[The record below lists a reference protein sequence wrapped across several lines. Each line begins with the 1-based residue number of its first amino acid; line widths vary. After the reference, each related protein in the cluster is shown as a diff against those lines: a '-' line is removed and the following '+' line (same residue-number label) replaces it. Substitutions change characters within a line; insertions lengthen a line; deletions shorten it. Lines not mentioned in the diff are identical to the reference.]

1 MRLPFPIASSL
12 ALLFLA
18 TPALAAQLDDFE
30 GGANPNGWSFRVTTP
45 DVVEAAG
52 GNPDGWLHNA
62 LVDSF
67 APIVATGPAVPS
79 AFTGDLRARGVTRIG
94 VDAITLG
101 ASITAA
107 GRDFTLLLRDTKGTP
122 DPSDDDYAYALGGL
136 VPQVGAGWSTYV
148 FDVPSASTDAV
159 PTGWEGGW
167 AGDPENFRPGVT
179 WSDVVTSV
187 DVVEFW
193 WLDPAFFALF
203 QQWDVGIDNVFVE
216 TSGILTICSAD
227 VPNSTGSIGAI
238 GAVGSVFVADNDVT
252 LTASSMP
259 PNVFGIFICGPEP
272 SGLDLGFGTICV
284 GGTIGRYDD
293 PGQILSSGPSGAF
306 SLQLDLAST
315 PSTSGPVSIAAGE
328 SWSFQAWHRDAVPSG
343 IPARFTNGIEISFAD
358 GSTVRRCHWTDEPN
372 PLTTGS

>member
-1 MRLPFPIASSL
+1 WYQLYGNWNWEPVTMRNRV
-12 ALLFLA
+12 
-18 TPALAAQLDDFE
+18 AQGDVTLS
-30 GGANPNGWSFRVTTP
+30 GAPVQVSVPTDWG
-45 DVVEAAG
+45 DYEIVVEAAG

-203 QQWDVGIDNVFVE
+203 QQWDVGIDNAFVE
-216 TSGILTICSAD
+216 TSGISTICSAD

-328 SWSFQAWHRDAVPSG
+328 SWYFQAWHRDAVPSG
-343 IPARFTNGIEISFAD
+343 IPARFTNGIEISF
-358 GSTVRRCHWTDEPN
+358 R
-372 PLTTGS
+372 